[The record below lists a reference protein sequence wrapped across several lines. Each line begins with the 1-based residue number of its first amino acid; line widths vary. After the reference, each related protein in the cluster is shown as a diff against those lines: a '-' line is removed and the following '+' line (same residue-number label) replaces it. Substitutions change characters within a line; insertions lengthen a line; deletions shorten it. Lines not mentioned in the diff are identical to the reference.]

1 MTKNEKVCGLNSNR
15 LKIIAIISMTTDH
28 LVSVLFPNLPTDW
41 WIILLHIFG
50 RIAAPT
56 MWFFIVEGFY
66 HTRNLKKYIFRMFCF
81 AVISHFAYNFAFGI
95 SFIPFEK
102 SILNQTSVIW
112 PLAWGLVALAVDN
125 SDKLKEVTKKL
136 LIIAICVITFSSDW
150 SCIAVLAILDIAK
163 NRGDFKKQMISM
175 VGWVFWYSLGYF
187 LFADRVYGIIQ
198 MFVIL
203 AIPLLKQY
211 NGERGNWKG
220 MKWFF
225 YLYYPL
231 HLIICGIIRIC
242 LYGDVGVIVGGI

>member
-1 MTKNEKVCGLNSNR
+1 MKR
-15 LKIIAIISMTTDH
+15 L
-28 LVSVLFPNLPTDW
+28 F
-41 WIILLHIFG
+41 
-50 RIAAPT
+50 
-56 MWFFIVEGFY
+56 
-66 HTRNLKKYIFRMFCF
+66 
-81 AVISHFAYNFAFGI
+81 
-95 SFIPFEK
+95 
-102 SILNQTSVIW
+102 
-112 PLAWGLVALAVDN
+112 
-125 SDKLKEVTKKL
+125 
-136 LIIAICVITFSSDW
+136 
-150 SCIAVLAILDIAK
+150 AVLAILDIAK

-198 MFVIL
+198 MFVII
-203 AIPLLKQY
+203 AIPLLKRY